1 MQALSFELS
10 GETAFFKKPD
20 VNVYAYFTYSHIHK
34 VALYG
39 LLGAVLGLGGYTQQY
54 ERNMALG
61 GKAKQDNPAMPYPE
75 FYEVF
80 RHASVS
86 IVPHGDRGYF
96 SKKIQIF
103 NNTVGYASQ
112 EEGGVLNVREQW
124 LERPRWTI
132 YVADDGGVD
141 REVFDRLADYVQHS
155 KAEYIPYLGK
165 NDHPATISKARLVEL
180 EPASE
185 PEYIDSLR
193 AAHVL
198 VDTGGYVKDD
208 QMQSYLQEYLPVGLN
223 TANNGYILEPLVF
236 SNQEIDTDE
245 LKAEDLQKMY
255 RDADND
261 RTLYFI

>member
-1 MQALSFELS
+1 MRALRFELS

-54 ERNMALG
+54 ERNVALG
-61 GKAKQDNPAMPYPE
+61 GKGKQDSPVMPYPE
-75 FYEVF
+75 FYEVL

-96 SKKIQIF
+96 AKKIQIF

-124 LERPRWTI
+124 LERPCWTI
-132 YVADDGGVD
+132 YVADDGGVSQD
-141 REVFDRLADYVQHS
+141 VFDRLADYVQHS

-165 NDHPATISKARLVEL
+165 NDHPATISQAQVIEL
-180 EPASE
+180 EQPGE

-193 AAHVL
+193 AAHIL
-198 VDTGGYVKDD
+198 ADPEGFVKDG
-208 QMQSYLQEYLPVGLN
+208 QMQSFLQEYLPVGLN
-223 TANNGYILEPLVF
+223 AANNGYILEPLVF
-236 SNQEIDTDE
+236 SNQEID
-245 LKAEDLQKMY
+245 ADLLEAGDIQKMY
-255 RDADND
+255 RDAECD